1 MRSNSLFY
9 HIDMVAASSGK
20 HVAATKRRV
29 RWRFGIANPESIEAG
44 KTGVECRGRE
54 HEVTLVWSLT
64 SGKRL
69 VLADQKEVHFS
80 QGRRTEGKF
89 STSWQMQGN
98 NVLTINAHA
107 APPLKQKAGW
117 KQFDLL
123 INGRSFG
130 SLPRIYELGLSSVNN
145 NNSRS
150 ITARPSRT
158 PASYSNYSVD
168 GNAEQEWAQKLHE
181 QELVHNMD
189 RYSERHQPTYVSE
202 RRSVA
207 MDRNNPTQASQGYG
221 APAPDFAVN
230 HSVTVDL
237 VSDPSLPMAG
247 QDLISAPPSLME
259 QQQQYTT
266 QSAPDLQ
273 THDQFQPQDE
283 FDPNRPPSYEQVWSS
298 ILDAYDQTPIGSAQP
313 APNQTLAL
321 TNGEDTSAD
330 YNPTAEPV
338 EKPKLTINTKMHL
351 PEEHVE
357 FFGNS
362 SPAGVDEVNS
372 AFSSLVNL
380 DDLNSPAEAKL
391 KKLTMMNEE
400 KQRKNRKGSSTPL
413 PPKAAGWNLGPSP
426 TLSELKAIQNTSPT
440 EQKQIMSTPKQA
452 AYTAAPAVGALV
464 VYGSNQNMGYNNYG
478 PPPLQYTQGFGVGA
492 NVVTQQSPHAQ
503 PQQPQ
508 TYNYNSYPNQVHA

>member
-1 MRSNSLFY
+1 MRSNTLFY
-9 HIDMVAASSGK
+9 QIDMVAASSGK

-29 RWRFGIANPESIEAG
+29 RWRFGIANPEAIAAG

-89 STSWQMQGN
+89 STSWEMRGN

-107 APPLKQKAGW
+107 APPLKSKVGW

-123 INGRSFG
+123 INGYSFD
-130 SLPRIYELGLSSVNN
+130 SLPRIYELGMSSAS
-145 NNSRS
+145 NSRS
-150 ITARPSRT
+150 VTTRPSRT

-168 GNAEQEWAQKLHE
+168 GNAEREWAQKLHE
-181 QELVHNMD
+181 QERVHDMD
-189 RYSERHQPTYVSE
+189 RYSERQQQAYVSE
-202 RRSVA
+202 RRSAA
-207 MDRNNPTQASQGYG
+207 MDRNDPTQASQGYG

-230 HSVTVDL
+230 HSATVDL
-237 VSDPSLPMAG
+237 VSDSSLPMAG

-259 QQQQYTT
+259 QQQQQQTT
-266 QSAPDLQ
+266 QSAPQLQ
-273 THDQFQPQDE
+273 TYDQFQPRDE
-283 FDPNRPPSYEQVWSS
+283 FDPNQPPSYEQVWSS
-298 ILDAYDQTPIGSAQP
+298 ILDAYDQTAIGSAQN

-330 YNPTAEPV
+330 NNPSADPV
-338 EKPKLTINTKMHL
+338 EKPKLTINTQMHL
-351 PEEHVE
+351 PEEQIE

-362 SPAGVDEVNS
+362 SPTGVDEVNS

-380 DDLNSPAEAKL
+380 DDLTSPAEAQK
-391 KKLTMMNEE
+391 KKLTMMSEE
-400 KQRKNRKGSSTPL
+400 KQKKTRKGSSTPL

-426 TLSELKAIQNTSPT
+426 TLSELKAIQTAPPT
-440 EQKQIMSTPKQA
+440 EKKEIMSTPQQA
-452 AYTAAPAVGALV
+452 AYTAAPAAGALV

-492 NVVTQQSPHAQ
+492 NVVTHQSPHAQ

-508 TYNYNSYPNQVHA
+508 NYNYNSYPNQVHA